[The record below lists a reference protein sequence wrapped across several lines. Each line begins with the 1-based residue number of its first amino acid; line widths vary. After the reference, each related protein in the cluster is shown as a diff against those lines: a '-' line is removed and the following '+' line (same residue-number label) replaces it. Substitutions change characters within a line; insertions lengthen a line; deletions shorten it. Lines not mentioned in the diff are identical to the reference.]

1 MSSLIPSEERPP
13 ASPTSPTH
21 EGLLNGDKLSSGVS
35 MKRDVGL
42 VGGIALIVGTM
53 IGSGIFASP
62 KGVLEASGSV
72 GMALMVWAL
81 CGVLAVCGAMAYAE
95 LGTMIPTSG
104 GEYTYIREAFGAPP
118 AFLYAWTACIVIKPS
133 QLAIIC
139 LIFGEYIVTPFFPEC
154 TSRSDIQ
161 SIIKL
166 LAAFAIGKLR
176 IPFCLSY
183 LIIPKRH
190 KRLLQLKYST

>member
-1 MSSLIPSEERPP
+1 MSSLVPSDERPP
-13 ASPTSPTH
+13 DSPPGSPTNV
-21 EGLLNGDKLSSGVS
+21 GLLNGGKPSSGVS
-35 MKRDVGL
+35 MKRDVGIM
-42 VGGIALIVGTM
+42 GGIAIIVGTM

-72 GMALMVWAL
+72 GMALIVWAL

-104 GEYTYIREAFGAPP
+104 GEYTYIREAFGPLP

-139 LIFGEYIVTPFFPEC
+139 LIFGEYIVTPFFPDC
-154 TSRSDIQ
+154 TGRSDIQ

-166 LAAFAIGKLR
+166 LAAFAIGKLK
-176 IPFCLSY
+176 IPFCLPY
-183 LIIPKRH
+183 LIIPKRT
-190 KRLLQLKYST
+190 KRLL